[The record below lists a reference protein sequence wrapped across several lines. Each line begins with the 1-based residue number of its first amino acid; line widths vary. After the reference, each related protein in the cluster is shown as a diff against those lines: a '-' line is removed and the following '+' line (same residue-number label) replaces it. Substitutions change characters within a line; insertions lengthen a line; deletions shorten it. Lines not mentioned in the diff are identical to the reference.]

1 MAHICVGNLTI
12 IGSDNGML
20 PDRRQ
25 AIIWANAWI
34 LLIRPLGIQFNEII
48 IQTFSFMHIHLEIPP
63 SKWRPFC
70 LGLNVLKHPTSFL
83 EEDIYGKDD
92 TDSKVHGA
100 HLGPVGPRWA
110 PCWPREP
117 CYQGSRRKHEPK
129 VTEENDSNIVERS
142 APNTT

>member
-12 IGSDNGML
+12 VGSDNGML

-100 HLGPVGPRWA
+100 NMGPTWVLSAPDGPHVGPVNLAIRGVGGSTNQKRSA
-110 PCWPREP
+110 PN
-117 CYQGSRRKHEPK
+117 
-129 VTEENDSNIVERS
+129 TERS